1 MTIHTD
7 QGQMTPQEIVGNL
20 TTKMA
25 MRSALRRDAR
35 NLTEHPRHK
44 LCPDQFCGGPLER
57 IDDVPEPSSCMD
69 GPEHHQRGWY
79 CQACERAWKFG
90 DVDAPQDRGDE

>member
-1 MTIHTD
+1 MTIPTD
-7 QGQMTPQEIVGNL
+7 QGPMTPQEIVGNL

-35 NLTEHPRHK
+35 KLTEHPHHK

-57 IDDVPEPSSCMD
+57 IEDVPEPSSCMESPVP
-69 GPEHHQRGWY
+69 GG
-79 CQACERAWKFG
+79 
-90 DVDAPQDRGDE
+90 